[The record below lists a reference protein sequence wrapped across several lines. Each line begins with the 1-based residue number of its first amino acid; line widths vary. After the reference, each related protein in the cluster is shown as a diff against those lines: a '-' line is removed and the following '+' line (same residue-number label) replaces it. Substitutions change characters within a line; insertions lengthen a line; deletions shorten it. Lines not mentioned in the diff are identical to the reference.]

1 MIFVKQGAGDLRL
14 SGLSS
19 SVGARQIDNGALVL
33 GANSENNVGPLGAS
47 NSTVVVNDPGAGGA
61 SSLIAAGAYN
71 VPQEISIIGDAGGQ
85 KIIGSTGPNAANFT
99 GNLLL
104 VGGVTLTADT
114 GGSANFSGTVFE
126 SGSRNLIKQGGGT
139 VSLNGNGAISG
150 TLVLSNG
157 TLLVNNTVVGNVAA
171 THYIEAGTLGGNGR
185 VIGGSTFVGFDSG
198 FVEYAARIAPGNNA
212 AGALTVEG
220 DVYFSTI
227 AKLSLEIGGLI
238 ATNQHDRFNIGGTA
252 FFEGQLEL
260 ALLNGYFPAT
270 NSLFDLV
277 RYGADG
283 GFRFANAADGARLNT
298 TDNLGSF
305 RVNYSSTNLFVDQ
318 FQFVD
323 SDLDGI
329 FDAWALK
336 HFNILNLA
344 AGTGPTQRFGDF
356 DGDGQNNYQEF
367 MAGTIPTNSAS
378 ALAIRTVVVS
388 GSANLALQWDEAEE
402 LTFRTPTYRIQYTT
416 NFTTW
421 QTVTNPV
428 LTQPVPG
435 TWQWIDDG
443 SQTGGTAPL
452 NLPTTRS
459 YRLQVQ

>member
-1 MIFVKQGAGDLRL
+1 V
-14 SGLSS
+14 
-19 SVGARQIDNGALVL
+19 
-33 GANSENNVGPLGAS
+33 
-47 NSTVVVNDPGAGGA
+47 NSTVV
-61 SSLIAAGAYN
+61 
-71 VPQEISIIGDAGGQ
+71 
-85 KIIGSTGPNAANFT
+85 
-99 GNLLL
+99 GNP
-104 VGGVTLTADT
+104 
-114 GGSANFSGTVFE
+114 
-126 SGSRNLIKQGGGT
+126 
-139 VSLNGNGAISG
+139 
-150 TLVLSNG
+150 
-157 TLLVNNTVVGNVAA
+157 AA

-198 FVEYAARIAPGNNA
+198 FVEYAGRIAPGNNA
-212 AGALTVEG
+212 AGALTIDG
-220 DVYFSTI
+220 DVSFSTI
-227 AKLSLEIGGLI
+227 AKLSLEIGGLL
-238 ATNQHDRFNIGGTA
+238 ATNQYDRLNIGGTA

-277 RYGADG
+277 RYGTDG
-283 GFRFANAADGARLNT
+283 GFRFANAANGARLNT

-336 HFNILNLA
+336 YFNVLNLA

-367 MAGTIPTNSAS
+367 MAGTIPTNSTS

-388 GSANLALQWDEAEE
+388 GSANLALQWAQAEE
-402 LTFRTPTYRIQYTT
+402 LAFRTPAYRIQYTT

-428 LTQPVPG
+428 LSQPVPG
-435 TWQWIDDG
+435 TWQWIDNG
-443 SQTGGTAPL
+443 TQTGGTAPL

-459 YRLQVQ
+459 YRVQVQ